1 MGLVEEGGS
10 LENDQFYAFGLIMK
24 GLYYQQLTDIYGDH
38 PYSEASNP
46 EVSQPVFD
54 TQKDIYK
61 GVIAELDQAISII
74 GNSDSTGSGVELLAE
89 NDVIFNGDMQ
99 KWKQLANSLK
109 LRLALRAH
117 GAPGEDFSAATIS
130 DAIASGV
137 LANDNALFERDQ
149 EINQWAGGAV
159 YGDIIGG
166 FPASRFYI
174 GEPLLNILQDNND
187 PRLSK
192 IAKPSAGGVITINKP
207 VEGDA
212 VALIPDHVAYLM
224 STLDRAGAEYTLEE
238 TSSQVIVNMPA
249 NTNYVGLPSRLSPKV
264 KPYFNADLFSYPQ
277 DIIVQAKLEGKPI
290 LPAVVMSAADSHF
303 MIAEAIVKGLAS
315 GDANTFYQIGIEK
328 AMELWGGV
336 DSSDLAS
343 YLASDMG
350 QLSGSNDQK
359 LEKIATQR
367 WIANYTNGY
376 EAWAI
381 VRDTGYPT
389 SAYSTVTESETGIK
403 ALGSPLNG
411 AYPQRLRY
419 NSDVYGTNRD
429 NVEASNAIQGPDVMA
444 TKLWYAK

>member
-149 EINQWAGGAV
+149 EINQWARW
-159 YGDIIGG
+159 
-166 FPASRFYI
+166 SC
-174 GEPLLNILQDNND
+174 
-187 PRLSK
+187 
-192 IAKPSAGGVITINKP
+192 
-207 VEGDA
+207 
-212 VALIPDHVAYLM
+212 
-224 STLDRAGAEYTLEE
+224 
-238 TSSQVIVNMPA
+238 
-249 NTNYVGLPSRLSPKV
+249 
-264 KPYFNADLFSYPQ
+264 
-277 DIIVQAKLEGKPI
+277 
-290 LPAVVMSAADSHF
+290 
-303 MIAEAIVKGLAS
+303 
-315 GDANTFYQIGIEK
+315 
-328 AMELWGGV
+328 LW
-336 DSSDLAS
+336 
-343 YLASDMG
+343 
-350 QLSGSNDQK
+350 
-359 LEKIATQR
+359 
-367 WIANYTNGY
+367 
-376 EAWAI
+376 
-381 VRDTGYPT
+381 
-389 SAYSTVTESETGIK
+389 
-403 ALGSPLNG
+403 
-411 AYPQRLRY
+411 
-419 NSDVYGTNRD
+419 
-429 NVEASNAIQGPDVMA
+429 
-444 TKLWYAK
+444 